1 MSLAGG
7 LRELLRPPP
16 HRGPLVA
23 AGAVSLAVGVSLEE
37 LRLDDGL
44 PIGVHM
50 AILLLSGGLLFFL
63 GAQAP
68 NEGGKP
74 PAYQSVLLGAGL
86 PLLFAGLMTTAE
98 ALGSDFWAPGALM
111 WTSAVTA
118 ALALWP
124 AFERN
129 SAISLLLAAIVGGV
143 ALLSAWAWIFDAQ
156 SPAPYRWLM
165 AAYAGGLVLCSLALR
180 APARRHAEVLT
191 DAAGLAIA
199 VIGLSGVSNLNTP
212 IGASGTSGLPWFW
225 DIVVLG
231 AGFGLV
237 AFGAVDRSPGPAYL
251 GVVNLILFILVV
263 GGGDNG
269 TLYWW
274 PLVLIAGGVAMLVAG
289 LRPRAPL
296 PPEPAPYRAG
306 EAPLAARADEEEIVI
321 RVRDDS

>member
-1 MSLAGG
+1 M
-7 LRELLRPPP
+7 
-16 HRGPLVA
+16 
-23 AGAVSLAVGVSLEE
+23 
-37 LRLDDGL
+37 
-44 PIGVHM
+44 
-50 AILLLSGGLLFFL
+50 
-63 GAQAP
+63 
-68 NEGGKP
+68 
-74 PAYQSVLLGAGL
+74 LLGAGL

-98 ALGSDFWAPGALM
+98 VFGAEFWSPGALL

-129 SAISLLLAAIVGGV
+129 SAISLLLAAILGGV
-143 ALLSAWAWIFDAQ
+143 ALLSAWAWIFGAD

-165 AAYAGGLVLCSLALR
+165 AAYAAALVLCSLALR
-180 APARRHAEVLT
+180 EPARRHAEVLT

-199 VIGLSGVSNLNTP
+199 VIGLSGVV
-212 IGASGTSGLPWFW
+212 IGNIQIFASETSGLPWFW

-274 PLVLIAGGVAMLVAG
+274 PLVLIAGGVLDA
-289 LRPRAPL
+289 RRRTAP
-296 PPEPAPYRAG
+296 A
-306 EAPLAARADEEEIVI
+306 LAAAAGARARTGPARRRSRHARTRRRSWSGCATTPDAV
-321 RVRDDS
+321 

>member
-16 HRGPLVA
+16 HRGPLIA
-23 AGAVSLAVGVSLEE
+23 AGAVSLAVGVSLAE
-37 LRLDDGL
+37 LRLDDQL

-50 AILLLSGGLLFFL
+50 AILLVSGGLLYFL

-68 NEGGKP
+68 NEDGKP

-98 ALGSDFWAPGALM
+98 VFGAEFWSPGTLM

-118 ALALWP
+118 ALAVWP

-129 SAISLLLAAIVGGV
+129 SAISLLLAAILGGV
-143 ALLSAWAWIFDAQ
+143 ALLAAWSWIFGAE
-156 SPAPYRWLM
+156 SAAPYRWLM
-165 AAYAGGLVLCSLALR
+165 AAYAAALVLCSLALR

-199 VIGLSGVSNLNTP
+199 VIGVSGLTIVNTQVF
-212 IGASGTSGLPWFW
+212 GHGTTGLPWFW
-225 DIVVLG
+225 DMVVLG

-274 PLVLIAGGVAMLVAG
+274 PLVLIGGGVIMLAAG
-289 LRPRAPL
+289 LRPRSPL
-296 PPEPAPYRAG
+296 PPEPMPYRAG
-306 EAPLAARADEEEIVI
+306 EAPLAARADEEETVI